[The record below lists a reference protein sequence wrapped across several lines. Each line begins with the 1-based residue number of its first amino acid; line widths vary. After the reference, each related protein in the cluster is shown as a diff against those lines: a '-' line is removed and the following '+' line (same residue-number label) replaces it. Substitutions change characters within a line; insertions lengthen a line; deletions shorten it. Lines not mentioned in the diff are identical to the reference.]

1 MLLFRS
7 EDEAD
12 AWCAA
17 RAEPRG
23 EMLSLDTVWALSQAW
38 YGNRLSPSY
47 RGRTLEEARRVF
59 TGVGLNSPFW
69 QS

>member
-7 EDEAD
+7 EDEID

-23 EMLSLDTVWALSQAW
+23 EALSLGSVWVLSQAW
-38 YGNRLSPSY
+38 YGNRLSPSH
-47 RGRTLEEARRVF
+47 RGRTIKEARRVF
-59 TGVGLNSPFW
+59 AEVGLTSPFW

>member
-1 MLLFRS
+1 MVLFRS
-7 EDEAD
+7 EDEID
-12 AWCAA
+12 AWCEAKG
-17 RAEPRG
+17 EPRG
-23 EMLSLDTVWALSQAW
+23 ETLNLDIVWDLAQAW